1 MGSIRLEVGDDK
13 IIVEYNAKKYSEEEI
28 KNIMETLASG
38 KVEAE
43 EEIMAIGEKI
53 IDVII
58 DECRRDVDQ
67 VIDKLNL
74 DSVSVTKEE
83 SGETTKYIITYDPEN
98 EESIILAEI
107 ISTGIA
113 RLPFQRFE
121 STYSEYEELEEEGSE
136 EEE

>member
-13 IIVEYNAKKYSEEEI
+13 IIVEYNAKNYSEEEI

-43 EEIMAIGEKI
+43 EEIMEIGEKI

-58 DECRRDVDQ
+58 DECRKDVNQ
-67 VIDKLNL
+67 VIDKLSI
-74 DSVSVTKEE
+74 DSVSVSKEE